1 MPNVLI
7 EDIAKAMDQDPTQLT
22 ALQSRKYCILIDLA
36 LVMLN
41 ASKLEDLYTP
51 RLKPINIDVE
61 QRQQIIDT
69 IAKALKSGEFKELDL
84 QKPDSEMLDNMREKL
99 GEYLGCSQAT
109 VNKVIES
116 AGFISDYEREIKQNG
131 FVYTESLAYQ
141 PRFDPNDVDVKNHNR
156 HLKQAYDKLK
166 VKKLFTANVDDF
178 ITENSNMQLVVNPI
192 ESLSAAKKLAP
203 SHASELVIF
212 YLEIIKSLNA
222 IQVKQNLTIY
232 EEHVKKLL
240 NNIVP
245 LIEYISPTGENQMAV
260 LEINQLLRG
269 ILPKDKKAPLQPK
282 IAKMLSQMMVN
293 HPILR
298 NFQTLSS
305 IDKNVPIDRVI
316 LLGSEDLADQEVM
329 TSLEVLLKKHANE
342 NIIVTFDVA
351 DVTKVNTRNA
361 SVNKTFTLHAI
372 GHGSVAANQK
382 MNANIGPY
390 RGDAAMVGNKI
401 ATLVNACGLIDH
413 VRITGCFSGLMRE
426 NANLDML
433 REKKH
438 VNVTMNEEYRRTL
451 TLVTDSDLND
461 TNSPF
466 LGSTVAV
473 NCWNSIDKSK
483 RQISMTV
490 SPGIIEPDKEFGR
503 MMWKSTLSAPKDHE
517 GIKEVRVTTT
527 QGPKNKLNIKKV

>member
-166 VKKLFTANVDDF
+166 VKKLFTANVDNF

-240 NNIVP
+240 NNIAP

-351 DVTKVNTRNA
+351 DVTNVNTRNA

-433 REKKH
+433 QEKKH

-473 NCWNSIDKSK
+473 NCWNGIDKSK

>member
-1 MPNVLI
+1 M
-7 EDIAKAMDQDPTQLT
+7 
-22 ALQSRKYCILIDLA
+22 
-36 LVMLN
+36 
-41 ASKLEDLYTP
+41 
-51 RLKPINIDVE
+51 
-61 QRQQIIDT
+61 
-69 IAKALKSGEFKELDL
+69 
-84 QKPDSEMLDNMREKL
+84 
-99 GEYLGCSQAT
+99 
-109 VNKVIES
+109 
-116 AGFISDYEREIKQNG
+116 
-131 FVYTESLAYQ
+131 
-141 PRFDPNDVDVKNHNR
+141 
-156 HLKQAYDKLK
+156 
-166 VKKLFTANVDDF
+166 
-178 ITENSNMQLVVNPI
+178 
-192 ESLSAAKKLAP
+192 
-203 SHASELVIF
+203 
-212 YLEIIKSLNA
+212 
-222 IQVKQNLTIY
+222 
-232 EEHVKKLL
+232 
-240 NNIVP
+240 
-245 LIEYISPTGENQMAV
+245 
-260 LEINQLLRG
+260 
-269 ILPKDKKAPLQPK
+269 
-282 IAKMLSQMMVN
+282 
-293 HPILR
+293 
-298 NFQTLSS
+298 
-305 IDKNVPIDRVI
+305 
-316 LLGSEDLADQEVM
+316 
-329 TSLEVLLKKHANE
+329 LLKKYANE

-351 DVTKVNTRNA
+351 DVTNVNTRNA

-433 REKKH
+433 QEKKH

-473 NCWNSIDKSK
+473 NCWNGIDKSK

>member
-1 MPNVLI
+1 MAKVLI
-7 EDIAKAMDQDPTQLT
+7 EDIARAMEQDPAQLT

-51 RLKPINIDVE
+51 RLKQINIDDE

-69 IAKALKSGEFKELDL
+69 IAKALKAGEFKELDL
-84 QKPDSEMLDNMREKL
+84 QNPKSEMLDNMREQL
-99 GEYLGCSQAT
+99 GKYLGCSQAT
-109 VNKVIES
+109 VDKIIED
-116 AGFISDYEREIKQNG
+116 AGFISDYEREIKKNG
-131 FVYTESLAYQ
+131 FVYTESLSYQ
-141 PRFDPNDVDVKNHNR
+141 PRFDPNDIDVKNQNKN
-156 HLKQAYDKLK
+156 LKLAYDKLK
-166 VKKLFTANVDDF
+166 VNKLFTANVDNI
-178 ITENSNMQLVVNPI
+178 ITENSNMQLCVNQI
-192 ESLSAAKKLAP
+192 ESLSAAKRLAP
-203 SHASELVIF
+203 SHASELIIF

-222 IQVKQNLTIY
+222 IHVKQNVSIY
-232 EEHVKKLL
+232 EEDIKKLL
-240 NNIVP
+240 NNITP
-245 LIEYISPTGENQMAV
+245 LIEHISPTSDNQEAV
-260 LEINQLLRG
+260 LKINLLLRA

-293 HPILR
+293 HPVLR
-298 NFQTLSS
+298 NFQTLGS
-305 IDKNVPIDRVI
+305 IDKNAPIDRVI

-329 TSLEVLLKKHANE
+329 TSLEVLLKKHPNE

-351 DVTKVNTRNA
+351 DVTNVNTRNA

-401 ATLVNACGLIDH
+401 STLVNACGLIDH

-426 NANLDML
+426 NANLDLL

-473 NCWNSIDKSK
+473 SCWNGIDKSK

-503 MMWKSTLSAPKDHE
+503 MMWKSSPGVPSEQH
-517 GIKEVRVTTT
+517 GIKEVRVTTSE
-527 QGPKNKLNIKKV
+527 GPKNKLKY